1 VGSRIQKEM
10 TTPAELML
18 QLPIT
23 RATTFVFVRP
33 HYPENV
39 GAVARAMKVM
49 GLTRYAL
56 VKPSRIADPSHEM
69 AQRMAVKSLDV
80 LNGASLHDDLGSAL
94 VGTEVAFCTT
104 ARRGV
109 SGVLQ
114 PREAARE
121 AARVVREG
129 QRVAFVFGN
138 EKTGLSEEDRTL
150 CRWSV
155 RIPIAADQPSLNVAQ
170 AAQIVAYELFMAG
183 LEERN
188 EGRGATEEG
197 RGARG
202 EERGSPER

>member
-1 VGSRIQKEM
+1 VSRIQKDQ
-10 TTPAELML
+10 TTPADGML
-18 QLPIT
+18 QMPIT
-23 RATTFVFVRP
+23 RATAFVFVRP

-39 GAVARAMKVM
+39 GALARAMKVM
-49 GLTRYAL
+49 GLTRLAL
-56 VKPSRIADPSHEM
+56 VKPSRIATPEHEM

-80 LNGASLHDDLGSAL
+80 LNGASLHPDLASAL
-94 VGTEVAFCTT
+94 ADNELAFCTT

-121 AARVVREG
+121 AARAVRDG

-138 EKTGLSEEDRTL
+138 EKTGLSEDDRAL

-170 AAQIVAYELFMAG
+170 AAQIIAYELFMAG
-183 LEERN
+183 LEERALTR
-188 EGRGATEEG
+188 ES
-197 RGARG
+197 GARG
-202 EERGSPER
+202 PAELG